1 MTMPASAEKIQ
12 FLEDMSQDRLSR
24 LSSRRSVQTIIV
36 TWSWPCIHTTCPCR
50 HEVHVSQVAWVC
62 YQRTRSVDTMKSG
75 RAMRCVSVFGAGIL
89 LWFNP

>member
-12 FLEDMSQDRLSR
+12 FLEDRLSR

-50 HEVHVSQVAWVC
+50 HEVHVSLVAWVC
-62 YQRTRSVDTMKSG
+62 YQRARSVDTMKSG
-75 RAMRCVSVFGAGIL
+75 RAMRCDTVFGAGIL

>member
-12 FLEDMSQDRLSR
+12 FLEDRLSR
-24 LSSRRSVQTIIV
+24 LSSRRVG
-36 TWSWPCIHTTCPCR
+36 
-50 HEVHVSQVAWVC
+50 WVC

-75 RAMRCVSVFGAGIL
+75 RAMRVTVFGAGIL